1 MGKSSRI
8 LVTLTDEQREIV
20 RSLVGPL
27 GGSESD
33 VIKSILLAWLSLSD
47 KSLLAEVIKKRWLAR
62 K

>member
-27 GGSESD
+27 GGSEAE
-33 VIKSILLAWLSLSD
+33 VIKSIFIAWLSE
-47 KSLLAEVIKKRWLAR
+47 KSVLTEVIKKRWLAR

>member
-20 RSLVGPL
+20 RSLVGLL

-33 VIKSILLAWLSLSD
+33 VIRSILLAWLSD
-47 KSLLAEVIKKRWLAR
+47 KSVLTEIIKKRWLAR